1 MKTLDL
7 KRDLIPVSE
16 FRSNAAALLKRLQEG
31 DRLILTQNGK
41 AAGVLLGVDE
51 YQEMEIRMK
60 ELEAIAY
67 GLLDLRKGKTE
78 LVDDAEVMRQ
88 LAEEV
93 KRAG

>member
-7 KRDLIPVSE
+7 KRDLVPVSE

-51 YQEMEIRMK
+51 YQEMEIRLK
-60 ELEAIAY
+60 ELEAIAF
-67 GLLDLRKGKTE
+67 GMIDLYKGKAK
-78 LVDDAEVMRQ
+78 LVDGDEVMKQ
-88 LAEEV
+88 LANEV

>member
-51 YQEMEIRMK
+51 YQEMEVRMK
-60 ELEAIAY
+60 ELETIVF
-67 GLLDLRKGKTE
+67 GLLDLRKGKADLMDHADFMNQLTE
-78 LVDDAEVMRQ
+78 EI
-88 LAEEV
+88 